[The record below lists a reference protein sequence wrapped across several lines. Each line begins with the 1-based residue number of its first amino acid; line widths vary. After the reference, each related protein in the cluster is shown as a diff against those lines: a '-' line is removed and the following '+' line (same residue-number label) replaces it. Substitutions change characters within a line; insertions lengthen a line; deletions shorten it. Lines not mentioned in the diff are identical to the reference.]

1 MISGNQTC
9 VEVCEKK
16 IISDNCNAVI
26 IVFFIALFV
35 IITVIGNMYYR
46 FNTRKFFSEG
56 LIILFVTAFIYRSR
70 VEFIILSSCVLY
82 RIITSYQP
90 INQQPRN
97 EPALLIQQD
106 DDF

>member
-1 MISGNQTC
+1 
-9 VEVCEKK
+9 
-16 IISDNCNAVI
+16 
-26 IVFFIALFV
+26 
-35 IITVIGNMYYR
+35 MYYR

-90 INQQPRN
+90 LNQQPRN